1 MMRALVRSAIT
12 SDATLI
18 GLGVVASGVLSG
30 DVDTPS
36 ERPFLNLRWGGVDP
50 GLSTVN
56 RGTLTIWVHDNKG
69 DYETRINPIL
79 LRLRELLLSLVGV
92 QHTTGWLTAVEWNG
106 DSEDFV
112 DDGHGTITR
121 NVSFT
126 LIGSG
131 Q

>member
-1 MMRALVRSAIT
+1 MRALIRSTIT
-12 SDATLI
+12 GDGTLAA
-18 GLGVVASGVLSG
+18 LGVVAAGVLSG
-30 DVDTPS
+30 DVDTPAQ
-36 ERPFLNLRWGGVDP
+36 RPFLNLRWGGIEP

-56 RGTLTIWVHDNKG
+56 RGTLTIWVHDDPG
-69 DYETRINPIL
+69 DYEFRINPIL
-79 LRLRELLLSLVGV
+79 LRLRDLLLSLVGV
-92 QHTTGWLTAVEWNG
+92 QHGTGWLTVVEWNG
-106 DSEDFV
+106 DSEDLV